1 MKFVIT
7 IWFALFLTIGVA
19 FAEESP
25 FEAKYKM
32 KPNVYTECH
41 AGYLFIIA
49 ASQNGVAIMQ
59 VFKDAGD
66 MVPKPVECGED
77 NE

>member
-1 MKFVIT
+1 MKY
-7 IWFALFLTIGVA
+7 FLILWIVFTTNVL
-19 FAEESP
+19 AEESP
-25 FEAKYKM
+25 FEAKYKL

-41 AGYLFIIA
+41 AGFLFIIA

-66 MVPKPVECGED
+66 MVPKPVECKED
-77 NE
+77 D